1 MTDIKSLTFE
11 ELSAALEAEG
21 CESYRASQVFR
32 WLYKDRVK
40 DFSEMT
46 NLSAA
51 LRSRL
56 SELFFISKP
65 EVLRAQVS
73 SDGETAKLLYGLADG
88 NAVETVFMK
97 YKHGNTVCISTQA
110 GCRMG
115 CRFCASTKR
124 GLKRNLTVSEML
136 DQIIFTEERFCDKI
150 SNIVLMGTGEP
161 LDNFDNVVRFISM
174 ATDEKCLGLSIR
186 GISLSTCGLVERIEQ
201 LRRMRLGLTLSVSL
215 HAPND
220 EIRRRIMPVAAKYKI
235 DDLLREVKA
244 YADFTKRR
252 VAIEYTL
259 IKGVNDSDANAR
271 ELAGRLRG
279 IMAHVNLIPLNPSK
293 ECEWERPSPARINA
307 FSEVLK
313 HERISVTVRRE
324 LGTDID
330 AACGQLRLHY
340 ENEEKRGALERSDT
354 LCGYT
359 EQVT

>member
-1 MTDIKSLTFE
+1 MKDIKSLTFQ
-11 ELSAALEAEG
+11 ELSEALASEG
-21 CESYRASQVFR
+21 CESYRADQIFR
-32 WLYKDRVK
+32 WIYKDRVA
-40 DFSEMT
+40 DFAEMT
-46 NLSAA
+46 NLPAS

-65 EVLRAQVS
+65 EILRAQVS

-88 NAVETVFMK
+88 NAVETVLMK
-97 YKHGNTVCISTQA
+97 YRHGNTVCISTQA

-124 GLKRNLTVSEML
+124 GLKRNLAVSEML
-136 DQIIFTEERFCDKI
+136 DQIIFTESKFCAKI

-161 LDNFDNVVRFISM
+161 LDNFDNVMKFLAL
-174 ATDEKCLGLSIR
+174 ATDGKCLGLSMR
-186 GISLSTCGLVERIEQ
+186 GVSLSTCGLVERIRE
-201 LRRMRLGLTLSVSL
+201 LREKRLGLTLSLSL

-220 EIRRRIMPVAAKYKI
+220 EIRRRIMPVAAKYPM
-235 DDLLREVKA
+235 DELLREVKA

-279 IMAHVNLIPLNPSK
+279 MMAHVNLIPLNPSK
-293 ECEWERPSPARINA
+293 ECEWERPSPQRINA
-307 FSEVLK
+307 FLKVLES
-313 HERISVTVRRE
+313 ERISATVRRE

-330 AACGQLRLHY
+330 AACGQLRLRY
-340 ENEEKRGALERSDT
+340 ENEEERGSA
-354 LCGYT
+354 
-359 EQVT
+359 